1 MKCGM
6 GEATEMVTGVSHIV
20 ASIDIVPI
28 SVTVVV
34 DICYRKSAASS
45 VIWALEYKSGA
56 QSLHDY

>member
-1 MKCGM
+1 
-6 GEATEMVTGVSHIV
+6 MVTGVSHIV